1 MKKIL
6 AMIISAIVAAST
18 TGNTTVHSID
28 GEFHSTLDAR
38 NYWGEEVVLYHFKS
52 YDDSVWWLLTEEQ
65 IGEIPTEGK
74 TYTLTYDDKGTTAE
88 NKTCDCP
95 PEWECECEFYDD
107 DFISIVTKD

>member
-6 AMIISAIVAAST
+6 ATIISAIIASST
-18 TGNTTVHSID
+18 ANNTINTID
-28 GEFHSTLDAR
+28 GEFHNTLEAR
-38 NYWGEEVVLYHFKS
+38 NYCGEDVVLYQFKS

-65 IGEIPTEGK
+65 IGEIPQEGK

-95 PEWECECEFYDD
+95 AEWECECELYDD
-107 DFISIVTKD
+107 DFISITVKEG